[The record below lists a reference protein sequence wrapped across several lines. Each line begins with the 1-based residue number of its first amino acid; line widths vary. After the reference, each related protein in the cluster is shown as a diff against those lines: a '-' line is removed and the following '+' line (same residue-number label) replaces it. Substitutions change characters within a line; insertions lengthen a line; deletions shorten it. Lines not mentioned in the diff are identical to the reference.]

1 MNPSNPIERKLRRNK
16 KQFMTVKETLWRNDI
31 KKGTKLAF
39 QKSFLFKYRKAAT
52 LTTTVNL

>member
-1 MNPSNPIERKLRRNK
+1 
-16 KQFMTVKETLWRNDI
+16 MTVKETLWRNDI